1 MSYGM
6 PCVGRVLFMIG
17 CQVLFLVTT
26 QDSLRADELEK
37 KIGEIDDLRA
47 NLATPFDEVER
58 RCLTLLA
65 EYPEP
70 ADQARIYYIWAHV
83 EGQSGLQHPEKGI
96 EYIKKA
102 LRLPLDGEKRLQL
115 HMYWGNSLEMVH
127 RGVQGEE
134 LKEARPEIVI
144 HYLNAINECVSLI
157 ADTEKSAL
165 PAEVGDDSGDN
176 SPDGGGKHRRENAHK
191 FAVALKKQKI
201 ERIRAFQ
208 AAFETQTAY
217 LYSRRPYATEEITQL
232 AEKHITSADARKKL
246 MSRVLEEIGKREAKA
261 SGEAMKKSDS
271 YRTSQWP
278 TVVLVNVGIVAVV
291 LGIAKLRMK
300 RQTS

>member
-1 MSYGM
+1 M
-6 PCVGRVLFMIG
+6 PFCARVLFMVG
-17 CQVLFLVTT
+17 CQILLLAAT
-26 QDSLRADELEK
+26 QVPLRADELEK

-58 RCLTLLA
+58 RCLALLA

-83 EGQSGLQHPEKGI
+83 EGQSGLQHPDKGI

-102 LRLPLDGEKRLQL
+102 MSLPLDGEKRLQL

-134 LKEARPEIVI
+134 LKKARPEIVI
-144 HYLNAINECVSLI
+144 HYLNAINECVNLI
-157 ADTEKSAL
+157 ADTNKSDL
-165 PAEVGDDSGDN
+165 PSEIGDDRADE
-176 SPDGGGKHRRENAHK
+176 SPDGGGKHRRENARK
-191 FAVALKKQKI
+191 FAIALNEQKI
-201 ERIRAFQ
+201 ERILAFQ

-217 LYSRRPYATEEITQL
+217 LYSRKPFATEEIQQL
-232 AEKHITSADARKKL
+232 AEKHVTSTDARQKL
-246 MSRVLEEIGKREAKA
+246 ISRVLGEIDKREAKA
-261 SGEAMKKSDS
+261 SGDALKKKPDIG
-271 YRTSQWP
+271 RTSQWT
-278 TVVLVNVGIVAVV
+278 TVVLANMGVVAVII
-291 LGIAKLRMK
+291 GIALFRKK